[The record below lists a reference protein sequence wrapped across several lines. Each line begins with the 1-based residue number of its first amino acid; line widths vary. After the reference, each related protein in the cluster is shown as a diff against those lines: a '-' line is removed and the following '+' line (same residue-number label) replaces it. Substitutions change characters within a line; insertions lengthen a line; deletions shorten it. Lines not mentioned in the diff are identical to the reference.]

1 VKVGVQE
8 LTNNFKLADIKKEE
22 YDAYYLCSPEGLDG
36 GLPMLG
42 YVKRGTAAERGLRTA
57 KMAARGAP
65 DQLYLVSGVAR
76 GKRTLVV
83 EAAAKAD

>member
-1 VKVGVQE
+1 MQE
-8 LTNNFKLADIKKEE
+8 LTNNFKLEDIKKEE

-57 KMAARGAP
+57 KIASRGAP

-76 GKRTLVV
+76 KDRILIV
-83 EAAAKAD
+83 ESVSKAE